1 MGTPGGG
8 RVVVVPGY
16 PPKGREEGIEKG
28 FQEGEV
34 RGMEKGENKGRKEV
48 ARALLGE
55 GVAIDII
62 SKSSGLSE
70 QEIRELSTAS
80 D

>member
-1 MGTPGGG
+1 MERGM
-8 RVVVVPGY
+8 R
-16 PPKGREEGIEKG
+16 K
-28 FQEGEV
+28 GEV
-34 RGMEKGENKGRKEV
+34 RLKKV

-70 QEIRELSTAS
+70 KEIRELSI

>member
-1 MGTPGGG
+1 M
-8 RVVVVPGY
+8 RRR
-16 PPKGREEGIEKG
+16 REAVCPNSNYEIAERIQEAKEKWMERG
-28 FQEGEV
+28 MRKGEV
-34 RGMEKGENKGRKEV
+34 RLKKV

-70 QEIRELSTAS
+70 KEIRELSI